1 MIQKIVDITELEKR
15 VAQWR
20 VKSNQIVFTNGCFD
34 ILHVGH
40 LHTLQEAKKLGNKLI
55 VAINS
60 DESVKRLK
68 GEERPINEEI
78 NRAALI
84 AALEVV
90 DLLVI
95 FTDDT
100 PLALIEAV
108 RPDTLVK
115 GGDWSINQIV
125 GGDFV
130 TKYGGRVASIPF
142 KDGYSSTHLIEKIKS
157 L

>member
-95 FTDDT
+95 FTGDT